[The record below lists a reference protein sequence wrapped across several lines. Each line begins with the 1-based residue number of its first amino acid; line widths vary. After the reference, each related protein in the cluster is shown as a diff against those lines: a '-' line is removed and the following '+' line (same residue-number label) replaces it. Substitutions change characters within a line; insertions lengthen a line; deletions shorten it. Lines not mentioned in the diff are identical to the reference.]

1 MSFLNAL
8 LGRKNANRV
17 MQPLYGS
24 IIAEGRRIDW
34 YEKGGVPDTLD
45 GRFDM
50 IAAILCAVL
59 IRLDQTEEA
68 KQEIAWLTEL
78 FVTDMEGQLRQ
89 IGIGDLIV
97 GKRVGEMMGALGG
110 RLGAYR
116 DALIENASL
125 DEALTRNLYRGE
137 IPEQAALQFTTKNF
151 AHFYS
156 RLSAATTSQVIAG
169 DIAEARP

>member
-17 MQPLYGS
+17 MQPLYDS

-50 IAAILCAVL
+50 IAAVLCAVL

-116 DALIENASL
+116 DALTENDSL

-137 IPEQAALQFTTKNF
+137 IPEPAALQFTTKNF
-151 AHFYS
+151 ARFYD
-156 RLSAATTSQVIAG
+156 RLSVATTSQVIAG
-169 DIAEARP
+169 DIAEAKP